1 MKFGGGTMID
11 ISAFPAPASLLT
23 SAPTATARPV
33 PADAPAPPEPAVS
46 TPAVPEPAD
55 ALAAAE
61 PAVSTPAVPAELAA
75 SARSTASSDPR
86 AKPVQ
91 PSAPAHV
98 TVYTDPEAGRLVL
111 QVRSGDRNEV
121 ISQFP
126 PDDLLRYYAAA
137 REALEQAADEA
148 PGAGDANDVSA

>member
-1 MKFGGGTMID
+1 MFD
-11 ISAFPAPASLLT
+11 ISAIPAPASLLT
-23 SAPTATARPV
+23 SAPTATARPP
-33 PADAPAPPEPAVS
+33 PADAPATPKSAVS
-46 TPAVPEPAD
+46 TPAVP
-55 ALAAAE
+55 E

-98 TVYTDPEAGRLVL
+98 TAYTDPEAGRLVL
-111 QVRSGDRNEV
+111 QVRSGDGNEV

-126 PDDLLRYYAAA
+126 PDELLRFYAVA
-137 REALEQAADEA
+137 REALEQVADEA
-148 PGAGDANDVSA
+148 SGSDEANDVSA

>member
-1 MKFGGGTMID
+1 MMD
-11 ISAFPAPASLLT
+11 ISAIPAPASLLT
-23 SAPTATARPV
+23 SAPTATARPP
-33 PADAPAPPEPAVS
+33 PADAPAAP
-46 TPAVPEPAD
+46 D
-55 ALAAAE
+55 

-98 TVYTDPEAGRLVL
+98 TAYTDPEAGRLVL
-111 QVRSGDRNEV
+111 QVRSGDGNEV

-126 PDDLLRYYAAA
+126 PDELLRFYAVA
-137 REALEQAADEA
+137 REALEQVADEA
-148 PGAGDANDVSA
+148 SGSDEANDVSA